1 MGSLWTTKSTLFRKQ
16 KNIILKMIKRPYVN
30 KRGRSMLGEEQKKV
44 LKKQKGECF
53 SALLFPLAK
62 AALSI
67 FSSGKKTWQ
76 EETE

>member
-1 MGSLWTTKSTLFRKQ
+1 
-16 KNIILKMIKRPYVN
+16 MIKRPYVN
-30 KRGRSMLGEEQKKV
+30 KRGRLILGEEQKKV

-53 SALLFPLAK
+53 GAHLITLAK

-67 FSSGKKTWQ
+67 FSSGKKSWQ